1 MEEIALRVRTFVY
14 TMICFQCLI
23 QLSAGNSFY
32 KYLKLFSQLLA
43 LCICCNIFFSFL
55 GMVDDGWQQADRI
68 YEQWEAQW
76 NEEADFNVETMEG
89 YDEEAFR

>member
-1 MEEIALRVRTFVY
+1 MEEIALRVRAFVY

-23 QLSAGNSFY
+23 QLTAGNSFY

-55 GMVDDGWQQADRI
+55 GMVDDGWQQADQI

-76 NEEADFNVETMEG
+76 SKEANFEVEIMEG